1 MNRLFGE
8 EMICQRGS
16 HLVTHVDKFLPP
28 MEWDTFLVLGGS
40 LFYGAVGFLVG
51 VAAGLAS
58 RITG

>member
-1 MNRLFGE
+1 MPARLA
-8 EMICQRGS
+8 
-16 HLVTHVDKFLPP
+16 LVTHVDKFLPP
-28 MEWDTFLVLGGS
+28 MEWDTFLVLGVS